1 MSSGFSLTEV
11 LVSLLLVTSSSLA
24 LLTQQWHVHQLL
36 NQLSTRVNGLIQ
48 LDNRSERLQAGLGL
62 TAMSSLQVQ
71 HATFVVE

>member
-24 LLTQQWHVHQLL
+24 LLTQHWHVHQLL
-36 NQLSTRVNGLIQ
+36 NQLNTHVSGLIQ

-62 TAMSSLQVQ
+62 AAMSS
-71 HATFVVE
+71 FVVE